1 MENCARTSNWQI
13 VIELDDGDDEG
24 DNKGNNKD
32 TYAAFKAVEVENE
45 VIEEAA

>member
-1 MENCARTSNWQI
+1 M

-24 DNKGNNKD
+24 DD
-32 TYAAFKAVEVENE
+32 EDVYAAFEAVEVEDE